1 MEDKRSRTA
10 RSTLIVVVDI
20 LNSIPSLDTGGE
32 SPGGRT
38 EDKLNRHLL
47 TKYDFDCR
55 DGVVVMQRTW
65 TFQQHSVIVAPASAV
80 WRWVV
85 TPRGINDEMAPWLTM
100 SIPRGAEGI
109 TIDNLEIGRPIGRA
123 WLRLFGL
130 IPCEYDNLSIVYVE
144 QGRRFREHSTMATMS
159 QWIHDRTVEPGPGQ
173 STRVTDVITFSP
185 RRGLRLTGPVLR
197 HVLIAFFRH
206 RHRRLAARF

>member
-1 MEDKRSRTA
+1 QYTK
-10 RSTLIVVVDI
+10 
-20 LNSIPSLDTGGE
+20 
-32 SPGGRT
+32 PGYRRRVTRRANRGQ
-38 EDKLNRHLL
+38 LNRHLL

-100 SIPRGAEGI
+100 SIPRGGEGI
-109 TIDNLEIGRPIGRA
+109 TIDNLEIDSPIVRA
-123 WLRLFGL
+123 CVRLFGL
-130 IPCEYDNLSIVYVE
+130 IHCEYDILSIVYVE

-185 RRGLRLTGPVLR
+185 RRGLRLIGPVLR
-197 HVLIAFFRH
+197 HVL
-206 RHRRLAARF
+206 